1 MAKWI
6 IDGRPELDM
15 FSYDI
20 RRFAHALTS
29 NKTWIDERSHESY
42 AKNYEIVYPHDE
54 PLASRNMF
62 CDALHGELLNVSAVT
77 RRTASCSRSVL

>member
-1 MAKWI
+1 
-6 IDGRPELDM
+6 M

-20 RRFAHALTS
+20 RRFPHSLT
-29 NKTWIDERSHESY
+29 NNMTWIKERSHESY

-62 CDALHGELLNVSAVT
+62 RDALHEELLQVRA
-77 RRTASCSRSVL
+77 